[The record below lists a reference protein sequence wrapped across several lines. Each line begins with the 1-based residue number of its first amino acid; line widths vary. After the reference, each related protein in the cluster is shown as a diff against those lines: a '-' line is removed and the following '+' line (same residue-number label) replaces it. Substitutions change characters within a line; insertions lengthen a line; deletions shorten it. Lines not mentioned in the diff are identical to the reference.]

1 MTAEL
6 IPGAMVQYRRVGT
19 ARLVKPMEGM
29 NERGWWELEWVKAPK
44 VYRDK
49 NGQGHHWWIDVRD
62 LIA

>member
-1 MTAEL
+1 
-6 IPGAMVQYRRVGT
+6 MVQYRRVGT